1 MKLKGRLF
9 LCAFMLA
16 LAVGSLPTAPVAQ
29 ATTSPSACN
38 DKVAKTL
45 YTRRSFTVGNKKL
58 STASVAVY
66 RVNGNKTDYCIVA
79 YAWSGSRINY
89 VEIVQRAR
97 ATTKSSWKYV
107 SSKDYA
113 KNSTYLEYS
122 TSQSS
127 KLRGVSYGF
136 GVRDSDGTQYYAFT
150 PILTRR

>member
-16 LAVGSLPTAPVAQ
+16 LAVGSAPMAPVAQ
-29 ATTSPSACN
+29 AATAPSACS

-45 YTRRSFTVGNKKL
+45 YVRRSFTAGKKKL
-58 STASVAVY
+58 STASVAIY
-66 RVNGNKTDYCIVA
+66 RVNGSKTDYCIVA

-89 VEIVQRAR
+89 VEITQRAR
-97 ATTKSSWKYV
+97 ASTKSSWKYV

-113 KNSTYLEYS
+113 KNSTYLAYS
-122 TSQSS
+122 TSQTS

-136 GVRDSDGTQYYAFT
+136 GALNSDGTQYYAFT